1 MADAEKLVERDGE
14 LAALDAALTS
24 IADGAGRL
32 IVVEGPAGIGKSALL
47 DQGRE
52 LAPGMGFTVL
62 SARGSE
68 LEIDFPFGVVRQLFE
83 GVLRDEDERAAA
95 LAGAAAPAEAVFDL
109 GGEAAFGDVSFS
121 ALHGLYWMTLNL
133 AGEGPL
139 LLVVD
144 DLHWCDRPS
153 LRFLAYLANRL
164 EGTPIGVLA
173 GLRSTDP
180 GVDPALVA
188 ELAGGPATEPIRP
201 APLSAEAVAAVVET
215 RLDRAPDADFNAA
228 CVRATGGNPL
238 LLGELLRALAV
249 EGATPLA
256 RDAGVIDV
264 VGPRAIAR
272 TVRVRLS
279 RLPPEAT
286 ETARAVAILG
296 DGTDVAAIAGLVG
309 RPVEDVARVTGALA
323 RAEILRPG
331 SPLGFAHPLIR
342 QAVYE
347 EIPAGERQLQHGRA
361 AQQMNAAGAS
371 SERVAAQ
378 LLASPPTEEPW
389 VADVLA
395 DAAAKAIGRG
405 ASDVAVTLLTRM
417 LAEPLEEQRRA
428 RVLIDLG
435 IAEAKSTSSDA
446 AIEHL
451 TTAFGI
457 VEDPGL
463 RALAGYSLTRTL
475 LFVGEAQRAAEMAA
489 AAAASLPAELR
500 GVAQMIE
507 SVELTALYFGAD
519 VPAAEERFEALRD
532 LPAEPSGGE
541 SVLAAAASYD
551 WMYRGGTAAECAELA
566 LRALEGA
573 SAMEVDTGLTWVVA
587 NVVID
592 AAERPEAQEFWER
605 ALARSHNHGSM
616 FGVLTIHLW
625 RGFTQLR
632 YGELPAAEESLRS
645 GIEQITLL
653 SGGTLSYTHGLLCST
668 LLEQGRIEE
677 AAAALHEIERPTGI
691 SDGALLW
698 RSAEIELLLARR
710 EWEEALR
717 DAREH
722 AELCDWRRN
731 PAFAQSQSFEA
742 RALAGLGRSDEAIAV
757 IDDAIARAER
767 WGAPGAIGRLVR
779 VRGEI
784 RGAEG
789 IEDLERAVELLERSP
804 MQLEL
809 AKALAALGAARRRDR
824 EPKESREPLRRAY
837 ELAEVCGAA
846 ELARAAR
853 TELHAT
859 GARPR
864 GSALKGPES
873 LTPSERRVTEMA
885 VEGMTNKEI
894 AQALYVTPKTVEVHL
909 SNAYRKLE
917 IGSRRELASALG
929 E

>member
-1 MADAEKLVERDGE
+1 MAVAAELVEREGE
-14 LAALDAALTS
+14 ITALDAALES
-24 IADGAGRL
+24 IASGAGRVV
-32 IVVEGPAGIGKSALL
+32 VVEGPAGIGKSALL
-47 DQGRE
+47 DRARE
-52 LAPGMGFTVL
+52 EAPGLGFRVL
-62 SARGSE
+62 AARGSE
-68 LEIDFPFGVVRQLFE
+68 LEVDFPFGVVRQLFE
-83 GVLRDEDERAAA
+83 ASVRDEETRAVA
-95 LAGAAAPAEAVFDL
+95 LADAAAPAEAVFDL

-133 AGEGPL
+133 AADRPL

-153 LRFLAYLANRL
+153 LRFLAYLAHRL
-164 EGTPIGVLA
+164 EGTSIGILT
-173 GLRSTDP
+173 GLRVTDP

-188 ELAGGPATEPIRP
+188 DLAGSPATELIRP
-201 APLSAEAVAAVVET
+201 GPLSAEAVASVVET
-215 RLDRAPDADFNAA
+215 RLERAPDAAFNAA

-249 EGATPLA
+249 EGATPLE
-256 RDAGVIDV
+256 RDAATIDV

-272 TVRVRLS
+272 TVRLRLS

-286 ETARAVAILG
+286 EVAGAVAVLG
-296 DGTDVAAIAGLVG
+296 DGTDVAAIAELSG
-309 RPVEDVARVTGALA
+309 RSVEDVARVTGALA
-323 RAEILRPG
+323 RAEILRAG
-331 SPLGFAHPLIR
+331 APLGFAHPLVR

-347 EIPAGERQLQHGRA
+347 DIPAGERQLQHARA
-361 AQQMNAAGAS
+361 ARLMHDAGAS

-378 LLASPPTEEPW
+378 LLASPPSEEPW

-395 DAAAKAIGRG
+395 DAAAKASGSG
-405 ASDVAVTLLTRM
+405 ASDVAVTLLGRM

-428 RVLIDLG
+428 RVLLDLG
-435 IAEAKSTSSDA
+435 IAEAKSTSSEA

-451 TTAFGI
+451 SAAYELVT
-457 VEDPGL
+457 EDGL

-475 LFVGEAQRAAEMAA
+475 LFVGEAQRTAEMAA
-489 AAAASLPAELR
+489 EAAASLPPELR
-500 GVAQMIE
+500 DVAQMIE

-519 VPAAEERFEALRD
+519 VPDVERRFEALRD
-532 LPAEPSGGE
+532 LPEDPTGGE

-551 WMYRGGTAAECAELA
+551 WMYRGGTAEECAGLA

-592 AAERPEAQEFWER
+592 AAERPEAQQYWER
-605 ALARSHNHGSM
+605 ALARSHNQGSM

-632 YGELPAAEESLRS
+632 YGELPAAEESLRA

-653 SGGTLSYTHGLLCST
+653 SGATLSYTHGLLCST
-668 LLEQGRIEE
+668 LLEQGRVDE
-677 AAAALHEIERPTGI
+677 AAAALHEIERPTGV
-691 SDGALLW
+691 SDGTLLW

-710 EWEEALR
+710 EWEPALAA
-717 DAREH
+717 AREH

-731 PAFAQSQSFEA
+731 PAFAQSLSFQA
-742 RALAGLGRSDEAIAV
+742 RALAGLGRDEEAIAAIDEAIAL
-757 IDDAIARAER
+757 AEH
-767 WGAPGAIGRLVR
+767 WGAPGAIGRVLR

-789 IEDLERAVELLERSP
+789 LEDLERAVALLEQSP

-824 EPKESREPLRRAY
+824 EPKEAREPLRRAY
-837 ELAEVCGAA
+837 ELAEVCGAT
-846 ELARAAR
+846 ELANTVR
-853 TELHAT
+853 TELHAS

-917 IGSRRELASALG
+917 IGSRRELAGALSV
-929 E
+929 